1 MWWPHI
7 QTKWIILP
15 DRTRTRIIW
24 NWLCRRSRWGSAMA
38 WEKWLRYQW
47 RHLWKISS
55 IPCLKPPEL
64 NAVVTVYPMIQN
76 GLTALQYSAIKYT
89 ANEVLLLLEMGA
101 NVNAVGFVS
110 LRLHSFKHA
119 ITYFLH
125 SFKHVIP
132 YHVVYPVPTT
142 LSSRWRGP
150 LSCHWLARATVR
162 TCCMWCERY

>member
-1 MWWPHI
+1 
-7 QTKWIILP
+7 
-15 DRTRTRIIW
+15 
-24 NWLCRRSRWGSAMA
+24 
-38 WEKWLRYQW
+38 
-47 RHLWKISS
+47 
-55 IPCLKPPEL
+55 
-64 NAVVTVYPMIQN
+64 MIQN

-142 LSSRWRGP
+142 LSSR
-150 LSCHWLARATVR
+150 
-162 TCCMWCERY
+162 